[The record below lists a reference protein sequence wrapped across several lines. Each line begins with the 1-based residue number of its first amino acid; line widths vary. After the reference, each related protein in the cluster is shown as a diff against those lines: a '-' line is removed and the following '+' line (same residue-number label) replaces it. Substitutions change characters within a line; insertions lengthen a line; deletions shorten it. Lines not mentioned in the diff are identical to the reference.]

1 MNLPIQVCTLTDNWV
16 RSKIEFFL
24 LQIKKNSN
32 KQNDNYMKATHNND
46 NDDEGNN
53 KIIENH
59 TLTLRN
65 VNITKQQ
72 INA

>member
-1 MNLPIQVCTLTDNWV
+1 
-16 RSKIEFFL
+16 
-24 LQIKKNSN
+24 
-32 KQNDNYMKATHNND
+32 MKATHNND